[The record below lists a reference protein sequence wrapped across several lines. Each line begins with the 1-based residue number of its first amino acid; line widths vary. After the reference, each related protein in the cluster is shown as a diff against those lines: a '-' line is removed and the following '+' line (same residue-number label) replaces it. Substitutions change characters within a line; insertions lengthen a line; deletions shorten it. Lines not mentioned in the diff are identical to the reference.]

1 MFKYMAFM
9 EALIRRYL
17 NFLGNV
23 NLEYIR
29 KIEAD
34 IDWNDRLI
42 AIRGQRGVGKTTM
55 LLQHILKTFGDSDT
69 INVMYVSLDNIYF
82 SNHGLLDFIETF
94 HQRGGK
100 YLFLDEVH
108 KYPGWSIEVKNA
120 YDEFADLHI
129 VFTGSSLINIL
140 DSEVDLSRRCV
151 SYDMQGLS
159 FREYLSLFHN
169 VELPVMTLEDIL
181 NAPERLCRMVCARVR
196 PLQFFSEYLQYGY
209 YPFLKEGQRSYAV
222 RIENIVNMIIETELP
237 VMRGLDIG
245 NIRKVKALLAVLASG
260 MPMSVDTVKLSKM
273 AEVSRSTLLAYL
285 QHLDAAKII
294 RLLYSDNHS
303 VKRMQK
309 PDKIYL
315 ENPNI
320 QYALG
325 GTDVNRGNIRETF
338 FANQLVLHH
347 TVEYSSSDAD
357 FLIDGKYTFE
367 VGGSAK
373 DGRQIAE
380 TDNAWI
386 AADDIE
392 HAIGNKLP
400 LWLFGFLY

>member
-1 MFKYMAFM
+1 M
-9 EALIRRYL
+9 ETLIKRYL
-17 NFLGNV
+17 NYLGNV
-23 NLEYIR
+23 SLEYIR
-29 KIEAD
+29 DIETE
-34 IDWNDRLI
+34 INWNDRLI

-55 LLQHILKTFGDSDT
+55 ILQHILKTFGDSET
-69 INVMYVSLDNIYF
+69 TKVIYVSLDNIYF

-108 KYPGWSIEVKNA
+108 KYPKWSVEVKNA

-129 VFTGSSLINIL
+129 AFTGSSLINIL
-140 DSEVDLSRRCV
+140 DSEVDLSRRCI

-159 FREYLSLFHN
+159 YREYLALFHG
-169 VELPVMTLEDIL
+169 VSLPVIPLEDIL
-181 NAPERLCRMVCARVR
+181 NMPERMCRMVCAKVK

-209 YPFLKEGQRSYAV
+209 YPFIKEGRNSYAV

-237 VMRGLDIG
+237 AMRGLDSG
-245 NIRKVKALLAVLASG
+245 NIRKIKALLSVIASG
-260 MPMSVDTVKLSKM
+260 MPMSIDTVKLSKM

-285 QHLDAAKII
+285 HHLDAAKII

-309 PDKIYL
+309 PDKVYL
-315 ENPNI
+315 ENTNM

-325 GTDVNRGNIRETF
+325 GMDVNIGNIRETF
-338 FANQLVLHH
+338 FANQLAIAH
-347 TVEYSSSDAD
+347 TIEYSSSDAD
-357 FLIDGKYTFE
+357 FTIDGKYTFE
-367 VGGSAK
+367 VGDSAK
-373 DGRQIAE
+373 DGRQTANIS
-380 TDNAWI
+380 NAWI
-386 AADDIE
+386 AADDVE

>member
-1 MFKYMAFM
+1 M
-9 EALIRRYL
+9 ETLIRRYL
-17 NFLGNV
+17 NCLGNV
-23 NLEYIR
+23 SLEYVR
-29 KIEAD
+29 DLESK
-34 IDWNDRLI
+34 IDWSDRLI
-42 AIRGQRGVGKTTM
+42 SVRGQRGVGKTTM

-69 INVMYVSLDNIYF
+69 TSVIYASLDNIYF
-82 SNHGLLDFIETF
+82 ATHGLLDFIETF

-108 KYPGWSIEVKNA
+108 KYQGWSIEVKNA
-120 YDEFADLHI
+120 YDEFSDLHI

-140 DSEVDLSRRCV
+140 DSEVDLSRRCI

-159 FREYLSLFHN
+159 FREYLAMFKGVKLPQMSLD
-169 VELPVMTLEDIL
+169 DIL
-181 NAPERLCRMVCARVR
+181 SAPEKMCRRVCSEVK
-196 PLQFFSEYLQYGY
+196 PLQFFSEYLQNGY
-209 YPFLKEGQRSYAV
+209 YPFLLEGIKSYAM

-237 VMRGLDIG
+237 TMRGLDNS
-245 NIRKVKALLAVLASG
+245 NIRKIKALLSILASG
-260 MPMSVDTVKLSKM
+260 LPMSIDTVKLSKM

-309 PDKIYL
+309 PDKVYL
-315 ENPNI
+315 ENTNM

-325 GTDVNRGNIRETF
+325 GMEVNLGNIRETF
-338 FANQLVLHH
+338 FANQLSYAHI
-347 TVEYSSSDAD
+347 VEYSSSAAD

-367 VGGSAK
+367 IGGGAK
-373 DGRQIAE
+373 DGRQTAE
-380 TDNAWI
+380 MENSWI
-386 AADDIE
+386 AADDVE